1 MNYLMISMRIIHIF
15 AGVFWAGTS
24 FFMLSFVSPTV
35 IATGAEGQKFMQQ
48 LAFRTRFTTAMMG
61 VAILTVLSGLVM
73 YWQIFNF
80 RLSALSSG
88 YGLMLTLGAIAGF
101 IGLLTGYFLQN
112 RTTGK
117 MKAVSESIAASG
129 GPPTPEQ
136 QTEMK
141 SLAETVTR
149 GSQITSVLLAL
160 SLLGMSIAQYMFF

>member
-24 FFMLSFVSPTV
+24 FFMISFVSPAV

-61 VAILTVLSGLVM
+61 VAILTVLSGLIM

-80 RLSALSSG
+80 RLSALSNG

-101 IGLLTGYFLQN
+101 IGFLTGYFLQN

-117 MKAVSESIAASG
+117 MKALSDSIAASG

-136 QTEMK
+136 QAEMK
-141 SLAETVTR
+141 SLSETVTR

-160 SLLGMSIAQYMFF
+160 ALLGMSVAQYVFF